1 MDVDTQF
8 TYDGQDHPIVFWD
21 EDEEGPGEG
30 GGVWGGKSPGDA
42 DELAE
47 KKPAEKSAK
56 KKPAKKM
63 PAKKSPIKEWAKE
76 KIKKLESQE
85 EKKTPAKKKPAKKK
99 PAKKM
104 PAKIMA
110 DISIMAEKDYQNEGD
125 FMYALQMKTKALE
138 NDYDVTAGAF
148 FAISIDLRCKQNEVP
163 PLDLRDYCEEHGDV
177 CPNDA
182 DYFSFMHNEPL
193 GKVFFE
199 LLRPEARSHE
209 CVCVAGDK
217 RATHRA
223 STCPRCTERVIVM
236 VVYHVC
242 G

>member
-85 EKKTPAKKKPAKKK
+85 EKKTPAKKKPAEK
-99 PAKKM
+99 PAFHDPWTSRNGK
-104 PAKIMA
+104 
-110 DISIMAEKDYQNEGD
+110 EY
-125 FMYALQMKTKALE
+125 
-138 NDYDVTAGAF
+138 VT
-148 FAISIDLRCKQNEVP
+148 P
-163 PLDLRDYCEEHGDV
+163 
-177 CPNDA
+177 
-182 DYFSFMHNEPL
+182 
-193 GKVFFE
+193 
-199 LLRPEARSHE
+199 
-209 CVCVAGDK
+209 
-217 RATHRA
+217 
-223 STCPRCTERVIVM
+223 PRCSAHVGFVEALCALCVTSM
-236 VVYHVC
+236 VQTGSVNNL
-242 G
+242 